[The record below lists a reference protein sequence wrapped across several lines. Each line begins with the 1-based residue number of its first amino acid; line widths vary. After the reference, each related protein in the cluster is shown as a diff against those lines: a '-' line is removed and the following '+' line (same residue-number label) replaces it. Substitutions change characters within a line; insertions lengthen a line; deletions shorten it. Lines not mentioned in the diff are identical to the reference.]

1 MGLLVSS
8 CPPEI
13 AHPKKFLSLSSALE
27 VITFINHDIHGNT
40 FLVLL
45 QSEESGRVVQYA
57 VQLLSVLVA
66 QLLSVHSWPPD
77 GGQQGLT
84 SASGVR
90 WHAVSLCNTCLTT

>member
-45 QSEESGRVVQYA
+45 RVRKVPPTALCTTVSTNQIR
-57 VQLLSVLVA
+57 
-66 QLLSVHSWPPD
+66 WPTGID
-77 GGQQGLT
+77 I
-84 SASGVR
+84 GVR
-90 WHAVSLCNTCLTT
+90 RPMARSESVQHVLDNLI

>member
-45 QSEESGRVVQYA
+45 RVMKVTPHRPVHNSIHQPD
-57 VQLLSVLVA
+57 SVA
-66 QLLSVHSWPPD
+66 NRD
-77 GGQQGLT
+77 
-84 SASGVR
+84 
-90 WHAVSLCNTCLTT
+90 

>member
-45 QSEESGRVVQYA
+45 RVRKVTPHCPLHNNIHQPD
-57 VQLLSVLVA
+57 SVA
-66 QLLSVHSWPPD
+66 NRD
-77 GGQQGLT
+77 
-84 SASGVR
+84 
-90 WHAVSLCNTCLTT
+90 

>member
-45 QSEESGRVVQYA
+45 RVREVTPHRSLHNSIHQPD
-57 VQLLSVLVA
+57 SVA
-66 QLLSVHSWPPD
+66 NRD
-77 GGQQGLT
+77 
-84 SASGVR
+84 
-90 WHAVSLCNTCLTT
+90 